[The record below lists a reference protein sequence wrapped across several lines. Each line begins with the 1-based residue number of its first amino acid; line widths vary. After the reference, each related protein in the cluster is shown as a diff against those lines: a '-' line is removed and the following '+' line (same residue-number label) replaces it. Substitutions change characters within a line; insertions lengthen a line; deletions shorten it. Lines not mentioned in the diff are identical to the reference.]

1 VKIRAYTTTPT
12 EKRRGT
18 LWCRLVEASSDNSE
32 PRTLKVNRHLFG
44 ASPAPKAS
52 SDEPNSKRHSPAAV
66 PHTQEHERNECLTM
80 LPANPNNGEVRGN
93 IRPILMLTGFVS
105 R

>member
-1 VKIRAYTTTPT
+1 MVDHGVDKCSVRPVLTIPRAKNLKSEQMPC
-12 EKRRGT
+12 RGFT
-18 LWCRLVEASSDNSE
+18 
-32 PRTLKVNRHLFG
+32 
-44 ASPAPKAS
+44 SPKSLP
-52 SDEPNSKRHSPAAV
+52 DEPNSKRRSPAAV
-66 PHTQEHERNECLTM
+66 PHAEEHERNECLTM